1 MYPTQSAYDNASPDE
16 ESPRELLE
24 ECISIKI
31 DFGDPDTCTAYTTHC
46 SESADGEL
54 LDNVMDAV
62 IVTKAT
68 TFQMAVNSLAQF
80 APDLADML
88 ILLGR
93 HVESRRKQF
102 IVCEAQRLID
112 SWESQQ

>member
-1 MYPTQSAYDNASPDE
+1 MYPNQSSYDNATPPE

-31 DFGDPDTCTAYTTHC
+31 DFGDPDTCAAYTAHC

-54 LDNVMDAV
+54 LDNVMDAI

-68 TFQMAVNSLAQF
+68 TFRMATDILADF

-88 ILLGR
+88 ILLGK
-93 HVESRRKQF
+93 HVEAQREAF
-102 IVCEAQRLID
+102 IQGEAQRLID
-112 SWESQQ
+112 GWEAQ